1 MRRNIHP
8 KKVIV
13 HCVRVCN
20 SPNGMNSFLITFISV
35 GYLNQTSIGLMQVKK
50 EKAVR
55 GDKIGQKSNFM
66 TLFSFYSLQGAIK

>member
-1 MRRNIHP
+1 
-8 KKVIV
+8 
-13 HCVRVCN
+13 
-20 SPNGMNSFLITFISV
+20 
-35 GYLNQTSIGLMQVKK
+35 MQVKK